1 MYSSTGYEA
10 LYLYLGLNL
19 QKGLRDILVSE
30 SFFQAIVLLTIG
42 CIFFFT
48 TFKFF
53 SKYLPGVLVYR
64 ASVPLSKFFWIFV
77 SIFLGI
83 SVLKVGSDSFVK
95 NYEGESWHKN
105 PYVASRGV
113 SIDERVEVSALFDI
127 LSRSANEFSALL
139 SHLVDKLMTKSHS
152 QLKAPSFFYKSI
164 MYAGAT
170 TIDDPDLRE
179 EINFYTKECVEKVLP
194 LVETQ
199 DRRLDF
205 ISGFFKQNQTEL
217 DNALSEI
224 KIEGRDG
231 GDFGTSLDCLE
242 LKQNVSNSFHSYV
255 DNTTDGWGDTFRDY
269 YIKNFSEEQFKNIS
283 YSSALLNHYLDEDWF
298 GINKGSQV
306 PGGAAKWFQYLNKI
320 FTWDG
325 FLSITGSL
333 LGFDGDGIHGSALA
347 AKRSEEFNQLLS
359 RAPHVKGFITLLLVA
374 LFPLLIFPVVAGK
387 WKWIVFW
394 FLTYFSVL
402 LWEPIWTL
410 FYHIVT
416 NLAIAG
422 ETLEYLGELN
432 SGAHLYY
439 SKVVTSRIYY
449 MYSVY
454 SWLQVLIGPFFTGCM
469 LMSFR
474 GLLKDKE
481 EESAPQF
488 VGETKSTA
496 IKTLSPMK
504 GAE

>member
-30 SFFQAIVLLTIG
+30 GFFQAIILLLIG
-42 CIFFFT
+42 CIFFLT

-64 ASVPLSKFFWIFV
+64 ASVPLSKYFWIVV
-77 SIFLGI
+77 SVFIGI

-95 NYEGESWHKN
+95 NYEGESWHQN
-105 PYVASRGV
+105 PYVASRTV
-113 SIDERVEVSALFDI
+113 SVEERIEVSALFDI
-127 LSRSANEFSALL
+127 MSRTANEFSALVSNL
-139 SHLVDKLMTKSHS
+139 FDRIMSKSHS
-152 QLKAPSFFYKSI
+152 QLKAPNFFYKSI

-170 TIDDPDLRE
+170 TIDDPKLRDQV
-179 EINFYTKECVEKVLP
+179 NFYTRECIENVLP
-194 LVETQ
+194 LVESK
-199 DRRLDF
+199 DRKLDF

-217 DNALSEI
+217 DNALAEI
-224 KIEGRDG
+224 KIEYNRS
-231 GDFGTSLDCLE
+231 GDYGESTDCLE
-242 LKQNVSNSFHSYV
+242 LKQNVSNSFYSYV
-255 DNTTDGWGDTFRDY
+255 DRSTDQWGDTFRSY

-306 PGGAAKWFQYLNKI
+306 PGGAAKWFQYLNKF

-325 FLSITGSL
+325 FLSITGTL

-347 AKRSEEFNQLLS
+347 AKRSEEFNQLLA

-387 WKWIVFW
+387 WKWIAYW

-416 NLAIAG
+416 NLAVAG

-432 SGAHLYY
+432 SSAHLYY

-454 SWLQVLIGPFFTGCM
+454 AWFQVLIGPFFTASMIMC
-469 LMSFR
+469 FR
-474 GLLKDKE
+474 PLLQDKE

-488 VGETKSTA
+488 VGETKSAA
-496 IKTLSPMK
+496 IKTLSPIK
-504 GAE
+504 GVN